1 MIDVNERQAVIT
13 VPVDE
18 LWFGEENTEE
28 NLQPQ
33 PAKKAAFQDFAEW
46 EDADTMNSD
55 VPLHSK
61 IFFQVG
67 WIRSTQA

>member
-1 MIDVNERQAVIT
+1 MLYKIATFLTPKLSQLKMIDVNERQAVIK

-18 LWFGEENTEE
+18 LWYDEENTEE

-46 EDADTMNSD
+46 EDT
-55 VPLHSK
+55 
-61 IFFQVG
+61 
-67 WIRSTQA
+67 